1 MKLYK
6 DNNNN
11 IFAYE
16 EDGSQDHLIGDKVQ
30 ITEEEASSIY
40 NQKTQDELDKLTYA
54 EKRAMA
60 YKPLTEQLDMQY
72 WDTVN
77 GTDTW
82 KQHIDAVKAAYP
94 KPTE

>member
-11 IFAYE
+11 VFAYE
-16 EDGSQDHLIGDKVQ
+16 DDGSQDYLIGDKVK

-40 NQKTQDELDKLTYA
+40 SQKTQDELDKLTYG

-60 YKPLTEQLDMQY
+60 YKSIEEQLDMQY
-72 WDTVN
+72 WDRVN

-82 KQHIDAVKAAYP
+82 KQHIDAVKTAHP

>member
-1 MKLYK
+1 MKLYQ

-11 IFAYE
+11 VFAYE
-16 EDGSQDHLIGDKVQ
+16 DDGSQDYLIGDKVK

-40 NQKTQDELDKLTYA
+40 NQKTQDELDKLTYI

-72 WDTVN
+72 WDKVN
-77 GTDTW
+77 NTNTW
-82 KQHIDAVKAAYP
+82 KEHIDSVKNKYP
-94 KPTE
+94 KGE